1 MPTATFGASIDIN
14 VGPEAVFAYVADMSK
29 HGEWA
34 ANPLQIEAVSS
45 DPCAVGSWYRSN
57 AEFNG
62 VHIHAKFQVT
72 EYQPPS
78 RFGFAGED
86 STGKFEHLFTFQA
99 RNGGTRLERR
109 VRFNLTVAQWLMF
122 LALLY
127 PVRIPA
133 ARKALRLLKDRLEQP
148 ARQK

>member
-1 MPTATFGASIDIN
+1 MPTAAFSVSIDIN
-14 VGPEAVFAYVADMSK
+14 ASPEAVFAYVADLSK

-34 ANPLQIEAVSS
+34 GNPLQVEVVSAG
-45 DPCAVGSWYRSN
+45 PIAVGSRYRSS

-62 VHIHAKFQVT
+62 VHIHAEFQVT

-99 RNGGTRLERR
+99 HNGGTRLKRT
-109 VRFNLTVAQWLMF
+109 VRFNLTIAQWFMF
-122 LALLY
+122 LVLLY
-127 PVRIPA
+127 PVRLPA
-133 ARKALRLLKDRLEQP
+133 AREALRLLKDRLEQT
-148 ARQK
+148 ARQE